1 MSPIP
6 YSPFTEPQSAYII
19 RSLDSWL
26 NVAEGGKR
34 AGKNVI
40 NLVAW
45 AACLETHPDRLH
57 LAAGVSQSSAKLNII
72 DSDGFGLQWIFAGR
86 CHNGQYMGRDALF
99 IRTSVGEKVVII
111 AGGNDAGSARLIKGH
126 SYGTAYITEVNECN
140 QTFVFE
146 VMDRTLA
153 STKRQLFFDLNPKA
167 PAHWFYS
174 EFLDYQDKLR
184 RAGKNPRYNYGHFTI
199 GDNLSIPDAALHDE
213 LSKFDPASVW
223 YQRDI
228 LGLRTSASGRVYTSY
243 NYDEVAVSREWIR
256 QQKFFELSIGVDVGG
271 TDATAA
277 TLTGVT
283 RGFEYIVHIDG
294 LYHKQGISDKMT
306 EAAYAKMVAEWLVPW
321 TKIYPAIGTVYVDS
335 ANKLFR
341 AALNQELIA
350 RGLNR
355 FVVRGFDKSDGIL
368 SRIELSSMLLM
379 QGRYKIAEHMK
390 KWHEAYQMATWQP
403 DDYAKGEWVRV
414 DDGSYPVDCLDSAE
428 YSMYN
433 FRRYFIK

>member
-1 MSPIP
+1 MID
-6 YSPFTEPQSAYII
+6 YAPFCDKQTAYIK
-19 RSLDSWL
+19 RSAHSWL

-34 AGKNVI
+34 AGKNII
-40 NLVAW
+40 NLLAW
-45 AACLETHPDRLH
+45 SACLDKHPDKLH
-57 LAAGVSQSSAKLNII
+57 LAAGVSIAAARLNIV
-72 DSDGFGLQWIFAGR
+72 DSNGFGLQNIFENR
-86 CHNGQYMGRDALF
+86 CRFCQYEGRDALR
-99 IRTSVGEKVVII
+99 IQTSTGEKIVLIS
-111 AGGNDAGSARLIKGH
+111 GGGDKASVPKIKGNT
-126 SYGTAYITEVNECN
+126 YGSVYVTEVNECHED
-140 QTFVFE
+140 FVKE
-146 VMDRTLA
+146 VFTRTLT
-153 STKRQLFFDLNPKA
+153 SSDRKLFFDLNPKA
-167 PAHWFYS
+167 PSHWFYDQILG
-174 EFLDYQDKLR
+174 FYDKESASGR
-184 RAGKNPRYNYGHFTI
+184 IHGYNYEHFTI
-199 GDNLSIPDAALHDE
+199 ADNLSLSAETLKE
-213 LSKFDPASVW
+213 LINTYDKGSIW

-228 LGLRTSASGRVYTSY
+228 LGLRTSASGRVYPAYIY
-243 NYDEVAVSREWIR
+243 NDVAVSREWIR
-256 QQKFFELSIGVDVGG
+256 QQKFFELSVGVDVGG

-283 RGFEYIVHIDG
+283 RGFEYLVHIDG

-321 TKIYPAIGTVYVDS
+321 TKVYPTIGTVYVDS

-379 QGRYKIAEHMK
+379 QGRYKIAAHMK

-403 DDYAKGEWVRV
+403 EEYAKGEWVRV

>member
-6 YSPFTEPQSAYII
+6 YAPFTEPQSAYII

-153 STKRQLFFDLNPKA
+153 SLINA
-167 PAHWFYS
+167 P
-174 EFLDYQDKLR
+174 L
-184 RAGKNPRYNYGHFTI
+184 P
-199 GDNLSIPDAALHDE
+199 
-213 LSKFDPASVW
+213 
-223 YQRDI
+223 
-228 LGLRTSASGRVYTSY
+228 
-243 NYDEVAVSREWIR
+243 SREIPV
-256 QQKFFELSIGVDVGG
+256 FNDTSNGG
-271 TDATAA
+271 
-277 TLTGVT
+277 
-283 RGFEYIVHIDG
+283 DG
-294 LYHKQGISDKMT
+294 
-306 EAAYAKMVAEWLVPW
+306 
-321 TKIYPAIGTVYVDS
+321 
-335 ANKLFR
+335 
-341 AALNQELIA
+341 
-350 RGLNR
+350 
-355 FVVRGFDKSDGIL
+355 
-368 SRIELSSMLLM
+368 
-379 QGRYKIAEHMK
+379 
-390 KWHEAYQMATWQP
+390 
-403 DDYAKGEWVRV
+403 
-414 DDGSYPVDCLDSAE
+414 
-428 YSMYN
+428 
-433 FRRYFIK
+433 

>member
-1 MSPIP
+1 MPLIP
-6 YSPFTEPQSAYII
+6 YAPFTEPQSAYII

-140 QTFVFE
+140 QAFVFE

-174 EFLDYQDKLR
+174 EFLDYQDKLQ

-213 LSKFDPASVW
+213 LAKFDPASVW

-243 NYDEVAVSREWIR
+243 NYDDVAVSREWIR
-256 QQKFFELSIGVDVGG
+256 QQKFFELSVGVDVGG

-283 RGFEYIVHIDG
+283 RGFEYLVHIDG

-321 TKIYPAIGTVYVDS
+321 TKIYPTIGTIYVDS

-390 KWHEAYQMATWQP
+390 KWHEAYQMAVWEP

-428 YSMYN
+428 YSFYGMK
-433 FRRYFIK
+433 RYLI